1 MSAIIERTP
10 AIIAGEINYI
20 KRQAQQTLLAA
31 SVEIGRK
38 LNEAKALVPHGMW
51 EEWLCENVDY
61 SQSTANNLMRIA
73 TEYGDEQVSLFSG
86 KSNSE
91 TFASLTYSQ
100 AVALFALPMDQ
111 RQEFVENHDM
121 EDLSTRELKEEI
133 AALKAETEKR
143 DEIIREMEV
152 EGNELREKIGWL
164 EEENEE
170 AERDYNSAADE
181 LEEKQK
187 ALQDALKGK
196 RDAEV
201 MLDSAK
207 KLADANAKEK
217 DKAVKAKAAAEQK
230 EADLKKRLDQATAE
244 IRRLEAEAQEKPEP
258 EQITMEAA
266 VSEEALEAQ
275 REKIAAEE
283 REKLQE
289 ELRAEYEK
297 KLSAAANPD
306 AQRAAMHFESMV
318 NSYGQLKKA
327 LDRLPEDM
335 AAKIRAK
342 VADAVAKM
350 AEEMQDAD
358 E

>member
-1 MSAIIERTP
+1 MNQVMERTP
-10 AIIAGEINYI
+10 AVIAGEINYI

-51 EEWLCENVDY
+51 EEWLSENVDY

-91 TFASLTYSQ
+91 TFAALTYSQ

-133 AALKAETEKR
+133 AALKAKEEKLLG
-143 DEIIREMEV
+143 EI
-152 EGNELREKIGWL
+152 EKL
-164 EEENEE
+164 EEENAE
-170 AERDYNSAADE
+170 AERDCTAAADD
-181 LEEKQK
+181 LEVAQK
-187 ALQDALKGK
+187 ALREAESAK
-196 RDAEV
+196 RNAET
-201 MLDSAK
+201 MLDAAK

-217 DKAVKAKAAAEQK
+217 DKAVKAKAAAEKK
-230 EADLKKRLDQATAE
+230 EADLQKQLNDATEE
-244 IRRLEAEAQEKPEP
+244 IRRLEAEAQEKPEQ

-327 LDRLPEDM
+327 LERLPEDM

-342 VADAVAKM
+342 VSQAVAGM
-350 AEEMQDAD
+350 VEEMSDDAS
-358 E
+358 

>member
-38 LNEAKALVPHGMW
+38 LNEAKALVPHGLW
-51 EEWLCENVDY
+51 EDWLTENVDY

-133 AALKAETEKR
+133 AALKADAEKR
-143 DEIIREMEV
+143 DEIIREMEI
-152 EGNELREKIGWL
+152 EGNGLREKIGRL

-196 RDAEV
+196 RDAEA
-201 MLDSAK
+201 MFDAAK

-217 DKAVKAKAAAEQK
+217 DKAVKAKAAAEKK
-230 EADLKKRLDQATAE
+230 EADLMKQLNDATEE
-244 IRRLEAEAQEKPEP
+244 IRRLEAEAQEKP

-275 REKIAAEE
+275 REKIAEEE
-283 REKLQE
+283 RAKIRE
-289 ELRAEYEK
+289 EYER
-297 KLSAAANPD
+297 KLAAAANPD
-306 AQRAAMHFESMV
+306 AQRAAMHMESMI
-318 NSYGQLKKA
+318 NSYNALKKT
-327 LDRLPEDM
+327 LERLPDELRE
-335 AAKIRAK
+335 KIVDRACE
-342 VADAVAKM
+342 AISKM
-350 AEEMQDAD
+350 EEGLRD

>member
-38 LNEAKALVPHGMW
+38 LNEAKALVPHGLW
-51 EEWLCENVDY
+51 EDWLTENVDY

-143 DEIIREMEV
+143 DEIIRGMEV
-152 EGNELREKIGWL
+152 EGNELREKIGRL

-170 AERDYNSAADE
+170 AERNYKSAADA
-181 LEEKQK
+181 LEEKK
-187 ALQDALKGK
+187 MILQDAMKGK
-196 RDAEV
+196 RDAEA
-201 MLDSAK
+201 MFDAAK
-207 KLADANAKEK
+207 KLADVNAKEK
-217 DKAVKAKAAAEQK
+217 DKAVKAKAAAEKK
-230 EADLKKRLDQATAE
+230 EADLMKQLNDATEE
-244 IRRLEAEAQEKPEP
+244 IRRLEAEAQEKP

-306 AQRAAMHFESMV
+306 NQRCVLRFESFCAE
-318 NSYGQLKKA
+318 YQRLTKA
-327 LDRLPEDM
+327 MQGLPEENRN
-335 AAKIRAK
+335 KIRAN
-342 VADAVAKM
+342 VRSALERM
-350 AEEMQDAD
+350 LEEMRD

>member
-10 AIIAGEINYI
+10 AVIAGEINYI

-51 EEWLCENVDY
+51 EDWLSENVDY

-91 TFASLTYSQ
+91 PFAALTYSQ

-121 EDLSTRELKEEI
+121 EELSTRELKEEI

-152 EGNELREKIGWL
+152 EGNELREKIGRL

-170 AERDYNSAADE
+170 AERDYNGVADA

-187 ALQDALKGK
+187 ALQDALRGK
-196 RDAEV
+196 RDAET
-201 MLDSAK
+201 MLDTAK

-217 DKAVKAKAAAEQK
+217 DKAVKAKAAAEKK
-230 EADLKKRLDQATAE
+230 EADLMKQLDQATAE
-244 IRRLEAEAQEKPEP
+244 IRRLEAEA
-258 EQITMEAA
+258 
-266 VSEEALEAQ
+266 
-275 REKIAAEE
+275 
-283 REKLQE
+283 
-289 ELRAEYEK
+289 
-297 KLSAAANPD
+297 
-306 AQRAAMHFESMV
+306 
-318 NSYGQLKKA
+318 
-327 LDRLPEDM
+327 
-335 AAKIRAK
+335 
-342 VADAVAKM
+342 
-350 AEEMQDAD
+350 
-358 E
+358 

>member
-1 MSAIIERTP
+1 MNQVMERTP
-10 AIIAGEINYI
+10 AVIAGEINYI

-51 EEWLCENVDY
+51 EEWLTENVDY

-152 EGNELREKIGWL
+152 EGNELCEKIGRL

-170 AERDYNSAADE
+170 AKRDYNSAADE

-196 RDAEV
+196 RDAEA
-201 MLDSAK
+201 MLDAAK

-217 DKAVKAKAAAEQK
+217 DKAVKAKAAAEKK
-230 EADLKKRLDQATAE
+230 EADLMKQLNDATEE
-244 IRRLEAEAQEKPEP
+244 IRRLEAQSQEKPEP

-306 AQRAAMHFESMV
+306 NQRCVLRFESFCAE
-318 NSYGQLKKA
+318 YQRLTKA
-327 LDRLPEDM
+327 MQGLPEENRN
-335 AAKIRAK
+335 KIRAN
-342 VADAVAKM
+342 VRSTLERM
-350 AEEMQDAD
+350 LEEMRD

>member
-20 KRQAQQTLLAA
+20 KRQAQQTLLVA

-51 EEWLCENVDY
+51 EDWLTENVDY

-121 EDLSTRELKEEI
+121 EDLSTRELKEKIAEMKADEDDLRGEI
-133 AALKAETEKR
+133 DRLKQEAEES
-143 DEIIREMEV
+143 
-152 EGNELREKIGWL
+152 
-164 EEENEE
+164 
-170 AERDYNSAADE
+170 ERDYNEKADA
-181 LEEKQK
+181 LENTERALRDAQK
-187 ALQDALKGK
+187 AQKE
-196 RDAEV
+196 AET
-201 MLDSAK
+201 MYTAAK

-217 DKAVKAKAAAEQK
+217 DKAVKAKAAAEKK
-230 EADLKKRLDQATAE
+230 EADLMKQLNDATKE

-306 AQRAAMHFESMV
+306 NQRCVLRFESFCAE
-318 NSYGQLKKA
+318 YQRLTKA
-327 LDRLPEDM
+327 MQGLPEENRN
-335 AAKIRAK
+335 KIRAN
-342 VADAVAKM
+342 VRSTLERM
-350 AEEMQDAD
+350 LEEMRD

>member
-20 KRQAQQTLLAA
+20 KRQGLQTLLAA

-38 LNEAKALVPHGMW
+38 LNEAKALVPHGLW
-51 EEWLCENVDY
+51 EDWLTENVDY

-152 EGNELREKIGWL
+152 EGNELREKIGRL

-196 RDAEV
+196 RDAEA
-201 MLDSAK
+201 MFDAAK

-217 DKAVKAKAAAEQK
+217 DKAVKAKAAAEKK
-230 EADLKKRLDQATAE
+230 EADLMKQLNDATEE

-306 AQRAAMHFESMV
+306 NQRCVLRFESFCAE
-318 NSYGQLKKA
+318 YQRLTKA
-327 LDRLPEDM
+327 MQGLPEENRN
-335 AAKIRAK
+335 KIRAN
-342 VADAVAKM
+342 VRSALERM
-350 AEEMQDAD
+350 LEEMRDG
-358 E
+358 

>member
-1 MSAIIERTP
+1 MNQVIERTP

-38 LNEAKALVPHGMW
+38 LNEAKALVPHGLW
-51 EEWLCENVDY
+51 EDWLTENVDY

-133 AALKAETEKR
+133 AALKADAEKR
-143 DEIIREMEV
+143 DEIIREMET
-152 EGNELREKIGWL
+152 EGNELREKIGRL

-196 RDAEV
+196 RDAEA
-201 MLDSAK
+201 MFDAAK

-217 DKAVKAKAAAEQK
+217 DKAVKAKAAAEKK
-230 EADLKKRLDQATAE
+230 EADLMKQLNDATEE

-258 EQITMEAA
+258 ERITMEAA

-306 AQRAAMHFESMV
+306 NQRCVLRFESFCAE
-318 NSYGQLKKA
+318 YQRLTKA
-327 LDRLPEDM
+327 MQGLPEENRN
-335 AAKIRAK
+335 KIRAN
-342 VADAVAKM
+342 VRSTLERM
-350 AEEMQDAD
+350 LEEMRD

>member
-10 AIIAGEINYI
+10 GVIAGEINLI
-20 KRQAQQTLLAA
+20 KQHAQQTLLAA

-38 LNEAKALVPHGMW
+38 LNEAKALVPHGLW
-51 EEWLCENVDY
+51 EDWLTDNVDY

-152 EGNELREKIGWL
+152 EGNKLREKIGRL

-196 RDAEV
+196 RDAEA
-201 MLDSAK
+201 MLDTAK

-217 DKAVKAKAAAEQK
+217 DKAVKAKAAAEKK
-230 EADLKKRLDQATAE
+230 EADLMKQLNDATEE

-306 AQRAAMHFESMV
+306 NQRCVLRFESFCAE
-318 NSYGQLKKA
+318 YQRLTKA
-327 LDRLPEDM
+327 MQGLPEENRN
-335 AAKIRAK
+335 KIRAN
-342 VADAVAKM
+342 VRSTLERM
-350 AEEMQDAD
+350 LEEMRD

>member
-38 LNEAKALVPHGMW
+38 LNEAKALVPHGLW
-51 EEWLCENVDY
+51 EDWLTENVDY

-152 EGNELREKIGWL
+152 EGNELREKIGRL

-196 RDAEV
+196 RDAEA
-201 MLDSAK
+201 MFDAAK

-217 DKAVKAKAAAEQK
+217 DKAVKAKAAAEKK
-230 EADLKKRLDQATAE
+230 EADLMKQLNDATEE

-266 VSEEALEAQ
+266 VSEKALEAQ

-306 AQRAAMHFESMV
+306 NQRCVLRFESFCAE
-318 NSYGQLKKA
+318 YQRLTKA
-327 LDRLPEDM
+327 MQELPEENRN
-335 AAKIRAK
+335 KIRAN
-342 VADAVAKM
+342 VRSALERM
-350 AEEMQDAD
+350 LEEMRD

>member
-20 KRQAQQTLLAA
+20 NRQAQQTLLAA

-38 LNEAKALVPHGMW
+38 LNEAKALVPHGLW
-51 EEWLCENVDY
+51 EDWLTENVDY

-121 EDLSTRELKEEI
+121 EELSTRELKEKIAEMKADEDDLRGEI
-133 AALKAETEKR
+133 DRLKQ
-143 DEIIREMEV
+143 EV
-152 EGNELREKIGWL
+152 EES
-164 EEENEE
+164 
-170 AERDYNSAADE
+170 ERDYNDKADA
-181 LEEKQK
+181 LENTERALRDAQK
-187 ALQDALKGK
+187 AQKE
-196 RDAEV
+196 AEV
-201 MLDSAK
+201 MYNAAK

-217 DKAVKAKAAAEQK
+217 DKAVKAKAAAEKK
-230 EADLKKRLDQATAE
+230 EADLMKQLNDATEE

-306 AQRAAMHFESMV
+306 NQRCVLRFESFCAE
-318 NSYGQLKKA
+318 YQRLTKA
-327 LDRLPEDM
+327 MQGLPEENRT
-335 AAKIRAK
+335 KIREN
-342 VADAVAKM
+342 VRSVLERM
-350 AEEMQDAD
+350 LEEMRD

>member
-1 MSAIIERTP
+1 MNQVMERTP

-20 KRQAQQTLLAA
+20 KRQAQQALLAT

-51 EEWLCENVDY
+51 EEWLVENVDY

-86 KSNSE
+86 RSNSE

-100 AVALFALPMDQ
+100 AVALFVLPMDQ

-133 AALKAETEKR
+133 AALKADAEKR
-143 DEIIREMEV
+143 DEIIREMEA
-152 EGNELREKIGWL
+152 EGNKLREKIGRL

-196 RDAEV
+196 RDAEA
-201 MLDSAK
+201 MLDTAK

-217 DKAVKAKAAAEQK
+217 DKAVKAKAAAEKK
-230 EADLKKRLDQATAE
+230 EANLMKQLNDATEE
-244 IRRLEAEAQEKPEP
+244 IRRLEAEAKEKPEP

-266 VSEEALEAQ
+266 VS
-275 REKIAAEE
+275 
-283 REKLQE
+283 
-289 ELRAEYEK
+289 
-297 KLSAAANPD
+297 
-306 AQRAAMHFESMV
+306 
-318 NSYGQLKKA
+318 
-327 LDRLPEDM
+327 
-335 AAKIRAK
+335 
-342 VADAVAKM
+342 
-350 AEEMQDAD
+350 
-358 E
+358 

>member
-38 LNEAKALVPHGMW
+38 LNEAKALVPHGLW
-51 EEWLCENVDY
+51 EDWLTENVDY

-152 EGNELREKIGWL
+152 EGNELREKIGRL

-196 RDAEV
+196 RDAEA
-201 MLDSAK
+201 MFDAAK

-217 DKAVKAKAAAEQK
+217 DKAVKAKAAAEKK
-230 EADLKKRLDQATAE
+230 EADLMKQLNDATEE

-275 REKIAAEE
+275 REKIAEEE
-283 REKLQE
+283 RAKIRE
-289 ELRAEYEK
+289 EYER
-297 KLSAAANPD
+297 KLAAAANPD
-306 AQRAAMHFESMV
+306 AQRAAMHMESMI
-318 NSYGQLKKA
+318 NSYNALKKT
-327 LDRLPEDM
+327 LERLPDELRE
-335 AAKIRAK
+335 KIVDRACE
-342 VADAVAKM
+342 AISKM
-350 AEEMQDAD
+350 EEGLRD

>member
-1 MSAIIERTP
+1 MD
-10 AIIAGEINYI
+10 IAGEINYI

-38 LNEAKALVPHGMW
+38 LNEAKALVPHGEW
-51 EEWLCENVDY
+51 EGWLSDNVEY

-100 AVALFALPMDQ
+100 AVALFALPMDE
-111 RQEFVENHDM
+111 RQEFVENHNM

-152 EGNELREKIGWL
+152 EGNELREKIGRL

-201 MLDSAK
+201 MLDAAK
-207 KLADANAKEK
+207 KLSDANAKEK
-217 DKAVKAKAAAEQK
+217 DKAVKAKAAAEKK
-230 EADLKKRLDQATAE
+230 EADLQKQLDAATAQ
-244 IRRLEAEAQEKPEP
+244 IRELEAAAQEKQEP

-266 VSEEALEAQ
+266 VSEEALAAQ
-275 REKIAAEE
+275 RESIAEEE
-283 REKLQE
+283 REKIRE
-289 ELRAEYEK
+289 EYER
-297 KLSAAANPD
+297 KLAAVSNPD
-306 AQRAAMHFESMV
+306 VQRCALYFETFCADFQKMV
-318 NSYGQLKKA
+318 NGMRK
-327 LDRLPEDM
+327 LPEDSRN
-335 AAKIRAK
+335 KISENVRNTLK
-342 VADAVAKM
+342 RM
-350 AEEMQDAD
+350 MEEFTDG
-358 E
+358 

>member
-1 MSAIIERTP
+1 MNQVMERTP
-10 AIIAGEINYI
+10 AVIAGEINLI
-20 KRQAQQTLLAA
+20 KQHAQQTLLAA

-51 EEWLCENVDY
+51 EDWLTENVDY

-73 TEYGDEQVSLFSG
+73 TEYGDEQVSMFSG

-152 EGNELREKIGWL
+152 EGNELREKIGRL

-170 AERDYNSAADE
+170 AERDYNSAADA

-217 DKAVKAKAAAEQK
+217 DKAVKAKAAAEKK
-230 EADLKKRLDQATAE
+230 EADLMKRLDDATAE

-258 EQITMEAA
+258 ERITMEAA
-266 VSEEALEAQ
+266 VSEEALAAQ

-283 REKLQE
+283 RERLQE

>member
-1 MSAIIERTP
+1 MNQVMERTP
-10 AIIAGEINYI
+10 AVIAGEINYI

-51 EEWLCENVDY
+51 EEWLSENVDY

-91 TFASLTYSQ
+91 TFAALTYSQ

-133 AALKAETEKR
+133 AALKAKEEKLLG
-143 DEIIREMEV
+143 EI
-152 EGNELREKIGWL
+152 EKL
-164 EEENEE
+164 EEENAE
-170 AERDYNSAADE
+170 AERDCTAAADD
-181 LEEKQK
+181 LKVAQK
-187 ALQDALKGK
+187 ALREAESAK
-196 RDAEV
+196 RNAET
-201 MLDSAK
+201 MLDAAK

-217 DKAVKAKAAAEQK
+217 DKAVKAKAAAEKK
-230 EADLKKRLDQATAE
+230 EADLLKQLNDATEE
-244 IRRLEAEAQEKPEP
+244 IRRLEAEAQEKPEQ

-327 LDRLPEDM
+327 LERLPEDM
-335 AAKIRAK
+335 AAKIRTK
-342 VADAVAKM
+342 VSQAVAGM
-350 AEEMQDAD
+350 AEEMSDDAS
-358 E
+358 

>member
-1 MSAIIERTP
+1 MNQVMERTP
-10 AIIAGEINYI
+10 AVIAGEINYI

-51 EEWLCENVDY
+51 EEWLSENVDY

-73 TEYGDEQVSLFSG
+73 TEYGDEQVYLFSG

-91 TFASLTYSQ
+91 TFAALTYSQ

-133 AALKAETEKR
+133 AALKAKEEKLLG
-143 DEIIREMEV
+143 EI
-152 EGNELREKIGWL
+152 EKL
-164 EEENEE
+164 EEENAE
-170 AERDYNSAADE
+170 AERDCTAAADD
-181 LEEKQK
+181 LEVAQK
-187 ALQDALKGK
+187 ALREAESAK
-196 RDAEV
+196 RNAET
-201 MLDSAK
+201 MLDAAK

-217 DKAVKAKAAAEQK
+217 DKAVKAKAAAEKK
-230 EADLKKRLDQATAE
+230 EANLQKQLNEATAE

-306 AQRAAMHFESMV
+306 NQRCVLRFESFCAE
-318 NSYGQLKKA
+318 YQRLTKA
-327 LDRLPEDM
+327 MQGLPEENRN
-335 AAKIRAK
+335 KIRAN
-342 VADAVAKM
+342 VRSTLERM
-350 AEEMQDAD
+350 LEEMRD

>member
-10 AIIAGEINYI
+10 AVIAGEINYI

-51 EEWLCENVDY
+51 EDWLTENVDY

-152 EGNELREKIGWL
+152 EGNELREKIGRL

-170 AERDYNSAADE
+170 AERDYKSAADE

-196 RDAEV
+196 RDAEA
-201 MLDSAK
+201 MFDAAK

-217 DKAVKAKAAAEQK
+217 DKAVKAKAAAEK
-230 EADLKKRLDQATAE
+230 KGADLMKQLNDATEE

-306 AQRAAMHFESMV
+306 NQRCVLRFESFCAE
-318 NSYGQLKKA
+318 YQRLTKA
-327 LDRLPEDM
+327 MQGLPEENRN
-335 AAKIRAK
+335 KIRAN
-342 VADAVAKM
+342 VRSTLERM
-350 AEEMQDAD
+350 LEEMRD

>member
-1 MSAIIERTP
+1 MNQVMERTP
-10 AIIAGEINYI
+10 AVIAGEINYI

-38 LNEAKALVPHGMW
+38 LNEAKALVPHGLW
-51 EEWLCENVDY
+51 EDWLTENVDY

-152 EGNELREKIGWL
+152 EGNELREKIGRL

-196 RDAEV
+196 RDAEA
-201 MLDSAK
+201 MFDAAK

-217 DKAVKAKAAAEQK
+217 DKAVKAKAAAEKK
-230 EADLKKRLDQATAE
+230 EADLMKQLNDATEE

-306 AQRAAMHFESMV
+306 NQRCVLRFESFCAE
-318 NSYGQLKKA
+318 YQRLTKA
-327 LDRLPEDM
+327 MQGLPEENRN
-335 AAKIRAK
+335 KIRAN
-342 VADAVAKM
+342 VRSTLERM
-350 AEEMQDAD
+350 LEEMRD

>member
-38 LNEAKALVPHGMW
+38 LNEAKALVPHGLW
-51 EEWLCENVDY
+51 EDWLTENVDY

-133 AALKAETEKR
+133 AVLKAETEKR

-152 EGNELREKIGWL
+152 EGNELREKIGRL

-196 RDAEV
+196 RDAEA
-201 MLDSAK
+201 MFDAAK

-217 DKAVKAKAAAEQK
+217 DKAVKAKAAAEKK
-230 EADLKKRLDQATAE
+230 EADLMKQLNDATEE

-266 VSEEALEAQ
+266 VSEKALEAQ

-306 AQRAAMHFESMV
+306 NQRCVLRFESFCAE
-318 NSYGQLKKA
+318 YQRLTKA
-327 LDRLPEDM
+327 MQGLPEENRN
-335 AAKIRAK
+335 KIRAN
-342 VADAVAKM
+342 VRSALERM
-350 AEEMQDAD
+350 LEEMRD

>member
-1 MSAIIERTP
+1 MNQVMERTP

-38 LNEAKALVPHGMW
+38 LNEAKALVPHGLW
-51 EEWLCENVDY
+51 EDWLTENVDY

-133 AALKAETEKR
+133 AALRAETEKR

-152 EGNELREKIGWL
+152 EGNELREKIGRL

-170 AERDYNSAADE
+170 AERNYKSAVDA
-181 LEEKQK
+181 LEEKK
-187 ALQDALKGK
+187 MILHDVVKGK
-196 RDAEV
+196 RDAEA
-201 MLDSAK
+201 MFDAAT
-207 KLADANAKEK
+207 KLADINAKEK
-217 DKAVKAKAAAEQK
+217 DKAVKAKAAAEKK
-230 EADLKKRLDQATAE
+230 EADLMKQLNDATEE

-306 AQRAAMHFESMV
+306 NQRCVLRFESFCAE
-318 NSYGQLKKA
+318 YQRLTKA
-327 LDRLPEDM
+327 MQGLPEENRN
-335 AAKIRAK
+335 KIRAN
-342 VADAVAKM
+342 VRSALERM
-350 AEEMQDAD
+350 LEEMRD

>member
-38 LNEAKALVPHGMW
+38 LNEAKALVPHGLW
-51 EEWLCENVDY
+51 EDWLTENVDY

-152 EGNELREKIGWL
+152 EGNELRDKIGRL

-196 RDAEV
+196 RDAEA
-201 MLDSAK
+201 MFDAAK

-217 DKAVKAKAAAEQK
+217 DKAVKAKAAAEKK
-230 EADLKKRLDQATAE
+230 EADLMKQLNDATEE

-306 AQRAAMHFESMV
+306 NQRCVLRFESFCAE
-318 NSYGQLKKA
+318 YQRLTKA
-327 LDRLPEDM
+327 MQGLPEENRN
-335 AAKIRAK
+335 KIRENVRSALER
-342 VADAVAKM
+342 M
-350 AEEMQDAD
+350 LEEMRD

>member
-1 MSAIIERTP
+1 MNQVVERTP

-51 EEWLCENVDY
+51 EEWLVENVDY

-143 DEIIREMEV
+143 DEIIREMEA
-152 EGNELREKIGWL
+152 EGNELREKIGRL

-201 MLDSAK
+201 MLDTAK

-217 DKAVKAKAAAEQK
+217 DKAVKAKAAAEKK
-230 EADLKKRLDQATAE
+230 EADLMKQLNDATEE
-244 IRRLEAEAQEKPEP
+244 IRRLETEAKEKPEP

-275 REKIAAEE
+275 REKIATEE
-283 REKLQE
+283 RVKLQE

-306 AQRAAMHFESMV
+306 NQRCVLRFESFCAE
-318 NSYGQLKKA
+318 YQRLTKA
-327 LDRLPEDM
+327 MQGLPEGNR
-335 AAKIRAK
+335 AKIRAN
-342 VADAVAKM
+342 VRTTLERM
-350 AEEMQDAD
+350 LEEMRD

>member
-1 MSAIIERTP
+1 MNQVMERTP

-51 EEWLCENVDY
+51 EDWLTENVDY

-152 EGNELREKIGWL
+152 EGDALREKIGRM

-170 AERDYNSAADE
+170 AERNYKSAADA
-181 LEEKQK
+181 LEEKK
-187 ALQDALKGK
+187 MILQDAVKGK
-196 RDAEV
+196 RDAEA
-201 MLDSAK
+201 MFDAAK

-217 DKAVKAKAAAEQK
+217 EKAVKAKAAAEKK
-230 EADLKKRLDQATAE
+230 EADLMKQLNDATAE

-258 EQITMEAA
+258 EKITMEAA

-306 AQRAAMHFESMV
+306 NQRCVLRFESFCAE
-318 NSYGQLKKA
+318 YQRLTKA
-327 LDRLPEDM
+327 MQGLPEENR
-335 AAKIRAK
+335 AKIRAN
-342 VADAVAKM
+342 VRTTLERM
-350 AEEMQDAD
+350 LEEMRD

>member
-51 EEWLCENVDY
+51 EDWLSENVDY

-121 EDLSTRELKEEI
+121 EELSTRELKEEI

-152 EGNELREKIGWL
+152 EGNELREKIGRL

-170 AERDYNSAADE
+170 AERDYNGVADE

-196 RDAEV
+196 RDAET
-201 MLDSAK
+201 MLDTAK

-217 DKAVKAKAAAEQK
+217 DKAVKAKAAAEKK
-230 EADLKKRLDQATAE
+230 EADLKKQLDQATAE
-244 IRRLEAEAQEKPEP
+244 IRRLEAEAKEKPDP
-258 EQITMEAA
+258 EKITMEAA

-306 AQRAAMHFESMV
+306 NQRCVLRFESFCAE
-318 NSYGQLKKA
+318 YQRLTKA
-327 LDRLPEDM
+327 MQGLPEENR
-335 AAKIRAK
+335 AKIRAN
-342 VADAVAKM
+342 VRTTLERM
-350 AEEMQDAD
+350 LEEMQDAD

>member
-38 LNEAKALVPHGMW
+38 LNEAKTLVPHGLW
-51 EEWLCENVDY
+51 EDWLTENVDY

-121 EDLSTRELKEEI
+121 EDLSTRELKEKIAEMKADEDDLRGEI
-133 AALKAETEKR
+133 DRLKQEAEES
-143 DEIIREMEV
+143 
-152 EGNELREKIGWL
+152 
-164 EEENEE
+164 
-170 AERDYNSAADE
+170 ERDYNEKADA
-181 LEEKQK
+181 LENTERALRDAQK
-187 ALQDALKGK
+187 AQKE
-196 RDAEV
+196 AET
-201 MLDSAK
+201 MYTAAK

-217 DKAVKAKAAAEQK
+217 DKAVKAKAAAEKK
-230 EADLKKRLDQATAE
+230 EADLMKQLNDATEE

-306 AQRAAMHFESMV
+306 NQRCVLRFESFCAE
-318 NSYGQLKKA
+318 YQRLTKA
-327 LDRLPEDM
+327 MQGLPEENRN
-335 AAKIRAK
+335 KIRAN
-342 VADAVAKM
+342 VRSALERM
-350 AEEMQDAD
+350 LEEMRD

>member
-1 MSAIIERTP
+1 MSAIMERTP
-10 AIIAGEINYI
+10 AVIAGEINYI

-51 EEWLCENVDY
+51 EDWLTENVDY

-121 EDLSTRELKEEI
+121 EDLSTRELKEKIAEMKADEDDLRGEI
-133 AALKAETEKR
+133 DRLKQEAEES
-143 DEIIREMEV
+143 
-152 EGNELREKIGWL
+152 
-164 EEENEE
+164 
-170 AERDYNSAADE
+170 ERDYNEKADA
-181 LEEKQK
+181 LENTERALRDAQK
-187 ALQDALKGK
+187 AQKE
-196 RDAEV
+196 AET
-201 MLDSAK
+201 MYTAAK

-217 DKAVKAKAAAEQK
+217 DKAVKAKAAAEKK
-230 EADLKKRLDQATAE
+230 EADLMKQLNDATEE

-306 AQRAAMHFESMV
+306 NQRCVLRFESFCAE
-318 NSYGQLKKA
+318 YQRLTKA
-327 LDRLPEDM
+327 MQGLPEENRT
-335 AAKIRAK
+335 KIREN
-342 VADAVAKM
+342 VRSVLERM
-350 AEEMQDAD
+350 LEEMRD

>member
-1 MSAIIERTP
+1 MNQVMERTP
-10 AIIAGEINYI
+10 AVIAGEINYI

-51 EEWLCENVDY
+51 EEWLSENVDY

-91 TFASLTYSQ
+91 TFAALTYSQ

-133 AALKAETEKR
+133 AALKAKEEKLLG
-143 DEIIREMEV
+143 EI
-152 EGNELREKIGWL
+152 EKL
-164 EEENEE
+164 EEENAE
-170 AERDYNSAADE
+170 AERDCTAAADD
-181 LEEKQK
+181 LEVAQK
-187 ALQDALKGK
+187 ALREAESAK
-196 RDAEV
+196 RNAET
-201 MLDSAK
+201 MLDAAK

-217 DKAVKAKAAAEQK
+217 DKAVAAKAAAEKK
-230 EADLKKRLDQATAE
+230 EADLQKQLNDATEE

-327 LDRLPEDM
+327 LERLPEDM

-342 VADAVAKM
+342 VSQAVAGM
-350 AEEMQDAD
+350 VEEMSDDAS
-358 E
+358 

>member
-38 LNEAKALVPHGMW
+38 LNEAKALVPHGLW
-51 EEWLCENVDY
+51 EDWLTENVDY

-121 EDLSTRELKEEI
+121 EDLSTRELKEKIAEMKADEDDLRGEI
-133 AALKAETEKR
+133 DRLKQEAEES
-143 DEIIREMEV
+143 
-152 EGNELREKIGWL
+152 
-164 EEENEE
+164 
-170 AERDYNSAADE
+170 ERDYNEKADA
-181 LEEKQK
+181 LENTERALRDAQK
-187 ALQDALKGK
+187 AQKE
-196 RDAEV
+196 AET
-201 MLDSAK
+201 MYTAAK

-217 DKAVKAKAAAEQK
+217 DKAVKAKAAAEKK
-230 EADLKKRLDQATAE
+230 EADLMKQLNDATEE

-306 AQRAAMHFESMV
+306 NQRCVLRFESFCAE
-318 NSYGQLKKA
+318 YQRLTKA
-327 LDRLPEDM
+327 MQGLPEENRN
-335 AAKIRAK
+335 KIRAN
-342 VADAVAKM
+342 VRSTLERM
-350 AEEMQDAD
+350 LEEVRD

>member
-38 LNEAKALVPHGMW
+38 LNEAKALVPHGLW
-51 EEWLCENVDY
+51 EDWLTENVDY

-133 AALKAETEKR
+133 AALKADAEKR

-152 EGNELREKIGWL
+152 EGKELREKIGRL

-170 AERDYNSAADE
+170 AERNYKSAADA
-181 LEEKQK
+181 LEEKK
-187 ALQDALKGK
+187 MILQDAVKGK
-196 RDAEV
+196 RDAEA
-201 MLDSAK
+201 MFDAAK

-217 DKAVKAKAAAEQK
+217 DKAVKAKAAAEKK
-230 EADLKKRLDQATAE
+230 EADLMKQLNDATAE

-306 AQRAAMHFESMV
+306 NQRCVLRFESFCAE
-318 NSYGQLKKA
+318 YQRLAKA
-327 LDRLPEDM
+327 MQGLPEENRN
-335 AAKIRAK
+335 KIRAN
-342 VADAVAKM
+342 VRSALERM
-350 AEEMQDAD
+350 LEEMRD

>member
-38 LNEAKALVPHGMW
+38 LNEAKALVPHGLW
-51 EEWLCENVDY
+51 EDWLTENVDY

-133 AALKAETEKR
+133 AALRAETEKR

-152 EGNELREKIGWL
+152 EGNELREKIGRL

-170 AERDYNSAADE
+170 AERNYKSAADA
-181 LEEKQK
+181 LEEKK
-187 ALQDALKGK
+187 MILQDVVKGK
-196 RDAEV
+196 RDAEA
-201 MLDSAK
+201 MFDAAK

-217 DKAVKAKAAAEQK
+217 DKAVKAKAAAEKK
-230 EADLKKRLDQATAE
+230 EADLMKQLNDATEE

-258 EQITMEAA
+258 EHITMEAA

-306 AQRAAMHFESMV
+306 NQRCVLRFESFC
-318 NSYGQLKKA
+318 SEYQRLTKA
-327 LDRLPEDM
+327 MQGLPEENRN
-335 AAKIRAK
+335 KIRAN
-342 VADAVAKM
+342 VRSTLERM
-350 AEEMQDAD
+350 LEEMRD

>member
-1 MSAIIERTP
+1 MNQVMERTP

-51 EEWLCENVDY
+51 EDWLMENVDY

-121 EDLSTRELKEEI
+121 EDLSTRELKEKIAEMKADEDDLRGEI
-133 AALKAETEKR
+133 DRLKQEAEES
-143 DEIIREMEV
+143 
-152 EGNELREKIGWL
+152 
-164 EEENEE
+164 
-170 AERDYNSAADE
+170 ERDYNEKADA
-181 LEEKQK
+181 LENTERALRDAQK
-187 ALQDALKGK
+187 AQKE
-196 RDAEV
+196 AET
-201 MLDSAK
+201 MYTAAK

-217 DKAVKAKAAAEQK
+217 DKAVKAKAAAEKK
-230 EADLKKRLDQATAE
+230 EADLMKQLNDATEE

-275 REKIAAEE
+275 REKIAEEE
-283 REKLQE
+283 RAKIRE
-289 ELRAEYEK
+289 EYER
-297 KLSAAANPD
+297 KLAAAANPD
-306 AQRAAMHFESMV
+306 AQRAAMHMESMI
-318 NSYGQLKKA
+318 NSYNALKKT
-327 LDRLPEDM
+327 LERLPDELRE
-335 AAKIRAK
+335 KIVDRACE
-342 VADAVAKM
+342 AISKM
-350 AEEMQDAD
+350 EEGLRD

>member
-51 EEWLCENVDY
+51 EDWLTENVDY

-152 EGNELREKIGWL
+152 EGNELREKIGRL

-196 RDAEV
+196 RDAEA
-201 MLDSAK
+201 MFDAAK

-217 DKAVKAKAAAEQK
+217 DKAVKAKAAAEKK
-230 EADLKKRLDQATAE
+230 EADLLKQLNNATEE

-306 AQRAAMHFESMV
+306 NQRCVLRFESFCAE
-318 NSYGQLKKA
+318 YQRLTKA
-327 LDRLPEDM
+327 MQGLPEENRN
-335 AAKIRAK
+335 KIREN
-342 VADAVAKM
+342 VRSTLERM
-350 AEEMQDAD
+350 LEEMRD

>member
-1 MSAIIERTP
+1 MNQVMERTP
-10 AIIAGEINYI
+10 AVIAGEINYI

-51 EEWLCENVDY
+51 EEWLTENVDY

-91 TFASLTYSQ
+91 TFAALTYSQ

-111 RQEFVENHDM
+111 RQEFVEEHDM
-121 EDLSTRELKEEI
+121 ETLSTRDLKEEI
-133 AALKAETEKR
+133 AALKAKEEKLLG
-143 DEIIREMEV
+143 EI
-152 EGNELREKIGWL
+152 EKL
-164 EEENEE
+164 EEENAE
-170 AERDYNSAADE
+170 AERDCTAAADD
-181 LEEKQK
+181 LEVAQK
-187 ALQDALKGK
+187 ALREAESAK
-196 RDAEV
+196 RNAET
-201 MLDSAK
+201 MLDAAK

-217 DKAVKAKAAAEQK
+217 DKAVAAKAAAEKK
-230 EADLKKRLDQATAE
+230 EADLLKQLNDATEE

-327 LDRLPEDM
+327 LERLPEDM

-342 VADAVAKM
+342 VSQAVAGM
-350 AEEMQDAD
+350 VEEMSDDAS
-358 E
+358 